1 MIMRLNVHVVIHHF
15 SNSYQDSN
23 ICASSMAIKHTL
35 SLYIFELR
43 IMSPQESYINNV
55 SGDMYNIE
63 KLPVWIPV

>member
-1 MIMRLNVHVVIHHF
+1 
-15 SNSYQDSN
+15 
-23 ICASSMAIKHTL
+23 MAIKHTL